1 MRAETM
7 MQEYQNMKKELTI
20 LKFQLG
26 QFKGASEE
34 DVILSMQLS
43 HPNGDEKVQTSIL
56 SDKTAKVAMNY
67 RQIIERENDEWFNF
81 LWERHRKVNEEM
93 NFFEESVRNLSGIL
107 PIFIMKMVSGESTWD
122 DLAAEY
128 DISRRSVGN
137 YKKKAIAELNK
148 AYQLREGC
156 VQEFILS

>member
-7 MQEYQNMKKELTI
+7 MKEYKNMKKELTI

-26 QFKGASEE
+26 QFKGVSEE
-34 DVILSMQLS
+34 DMILYMQLS
-43 HPNGDEKVQTSIL
+43 HSGGEERVQTSTL
-56 SDKTAKVAMNY
+56 SDKIAKVAMNY
-67 RQIIERENDEWFNF
+67 RSIVERENDEWFNF
-81 LWERHRKVNEEM
+81 LWERYRKMTEEV

-107 PIFIMKMVSGESTWD
+107 PTLIIKMVSGESTWD

-128 DISRRSVGN
+128 NISRRSIGN
-137 YKKKAIAELNK
+137 YKKKAISELNN
-148 AYQLREGC
+148 AYELRDSC